1 MKQRAGEALPQ
12 RDGVRKCGPRVPR
25 APAHPVAKRLAGWVF
40 EERGRSR
47 RTATMKW
54 NEKVRLALGAAL
66 LAAALFA
73 LLAVPGLVSDRDST
87 VPLHRVREA
96 RQ

>member
-1 MKQRAGEALPQ
+1 MMKR
-12 RDGVRKCGPRVPR
+12 
-25 APAHPVAKRLAGWVF
+25 
-40 EERGRSR
+40 
-47 RTATMKW
+47 
-54 NEKVRLALGAAL
+54 NEKMRLALGAAL

-73 LLAVPGLVSDRDST
+73 LMAMPGLVSDQAST